1 MEDLDH
7 LLLILTITVLTD
19 TLIHRFHGYA
29 RFTWNFLSMTLFT
42 WVMLFSL
49 YALTGLWFTYGIFAV
64 FNIFTADASLR
75 RDSSIYE
82 AYVGTVYKRL
92 DD

>member
-1 MEDLDH
+1 MADIDH

-42 WVMLFSL
+42 WVMLFAL
-49 YALTGLWFTYGIFAV
+49 YTLTGIWITYGVFAV

-75 RDSSIYE
+75 RDSSCYENYLGTIYR
-82 AYVGTVYKRL
+82 KL
-92 DD
+92 D